1 MKKFLSFVL
10 AAAMLLSVMIIV
22 SVPAAAVDGEWTT
35 YTSPSDYGTNEDG
48 TPKTPVVAGYKYT
61 EEGFTTVDADWTGRS
76 PFVTVQTKN
85 KVNIEDGIYL
95 KVCVDRYAYEGNDAW
110 INFNFWDSQNI
121 KPGATGYGKGVQTLI
136 RPSRAQEDIDND
148 VPCEESDWF
157 FPQVQWWD
165 NEWHDAGKTPFKDA
179 EGNDTTVPVID
190 GKVTFE
196 VELKHENGA
205 YTLSINGAQASETTM
220 AIFSA
225 IFSSGEAYVGITLHN
240 STYDSVAGL
249 TILEFGTS
257 KENAVAPDGTDY
269 KDPMNAEIEEFADI
283 ADPSTVPEG
292 MPAILMTGNK
302 DTSDTKSISALQG
315 DAYTVN
321 DDYTVRITDDSDNR
335 WNSTSFSVKNEV
347 SYDIDDFPV
356 LGFLT
361 KNFCICED
369 PEECYAIEECT
380 LYVLAGEGRAPAS
393 GSIETPHIDICWEPI
408 VIEEGENAGSYLYF
422 WYDTSD
428 ERAVEFAG
436 KDDWTGRIH
445 GVQMQFSNLDTDP
458 TRRVITIEWVGFFRT
473 PEEVEAYALSYLGVE
488 MEDDTTEAP
497 EDDTTEAPVV
507 DTTEAPVVDTT
518 EAPVD
523 QTTEAKGEEKTEPK
537 GENNTEAPA
546 GEKPADTAPAANGGC
561 GGVIG
566 AGAFAVVALV
576 ATCGAV
582 LLKKKEN

>member
-1 MKKFLSFVL
+1 MKKFLSFIL

-35 YTSPSDYGTNEDG
+35 YTRPSDYGTNEDG

-61 EEGFTTVDADWTGRS
+61 EEGFTTVDADWTERA

-95 KVCVDRYAYEGNDAW
+95 KVCVDRYAYVGKDAW
-110 INFNFWDSQNI
+110 INFHFWDSQNI
-121 KPGATGYGKGVQTLI
+121 EPGKAGHGKGVQTLI
-136 RPSRAQEDIDND
+136 RPSRAQEDIDTD

-157 FPQVQWWD
+157 FPKVQWWD
-165 NEWHDAGKTPFKDA
+165 NEWHYAGDVTFKDA

-190 GKVTFE
+190 GKVIFE

-205 YTLSINGAQASETTM
+205 YTLSINGAKASETTM

-225 IFSSGEAYVGITLHN
+225 IFSSGEAYVGISLHN
-240 STYDSVAGL
+240 TEYSSTVGL

-257 KENAVAPDGTDY
+257 KEDAIAPDGTDY
-269 KDPMNAEIEEFADI
+269 KDPINAEIEKFADI
-283 ADPSTVPEG
+283 ADPSTVAEG

-321 DDYTVRITDDSDNR
+321 DDYSVRITDASDNR

-369 PEECYAIEECT
+369 PEECIAIEECT

-393 GSIETPHIDICWEPI
+393 GSIETPFIDICSEPI

-428 ERAVEFAG
+428 EFAIEFAG

-445 GVQMQFSNLDTDP
+445 GVQMQFSNLDTDT

-473 PEEVEAYALSYLGVE
+473 PEEFEAYALSYLGVE

-546 GEKPADTAPAANGGC
+546 GEKPADTAPAKSGC

-582 LLKKKEN
+582 VLKKKEN